1 MKAAVLQLLRVAE
14 CSLSSDGERI
24 PHGKSLFFFVATPS
38 SRAQPFLP
46 KPCNEGSQARAIF
59 FFQRSEQRCCYQPVA
74 DGCELHRAKVQESS
88 GKGLKV
94 DTARVPCPDGSGTFG
109 RLLQRKSS
117 VLLKRGAALRLASL
131 TARSQPG
138 GAFLQPGG
146 ARGRAEAKRLLS
158 PHLAAPELGGQ
169 STSWQQELSP
179 TSL

>member
-1 MKAAVLQLLRVAE
+1 MCYSCCALQSARCQVMEREFPTESLSFFLWPLLPREPNLSCPSPVTKAARLE
-14 CSLSSDGERI
+14 
-24 PHGKSLFFFVATPS
+24 LFFF
-38 SRAQPFLP
+38 
-46 KPCNEGSQARAIF
+46 
-59 FFQRSEQRCCYQPVA
+59 FQSSEQRCCYQPVA

-131 TARSQPG
+131 AARSQPG

>member
-1 MKAAVLQLLRVAE
+1 MKAAVLQLLCVAE
-14 CSLSSDGERI
+14 CLLSSDGERI
-24 PHGKSLFFFVATPS
+24 PHGKSLFLRGHSFS
-38 SRAQPFLP
+38 AQPFLP
-46 KPCNEGSQARAIF
+46 KPCNEGSQAGAIF

-74 DGCELHRAKVQESS
+74 IGCELHHAKVQESS
-88 GKGLKV
+88 RKGLKV

-117 VLLKRGAALRLASL
+117 VLLKRRAALRLAL
-131 TARSQPG
+131 LAARSQPG
-138 GAFLQPGG
+138 EAFLQPGG

-158 PHLAAPELGGQ
+158 PHLAALELGGQ